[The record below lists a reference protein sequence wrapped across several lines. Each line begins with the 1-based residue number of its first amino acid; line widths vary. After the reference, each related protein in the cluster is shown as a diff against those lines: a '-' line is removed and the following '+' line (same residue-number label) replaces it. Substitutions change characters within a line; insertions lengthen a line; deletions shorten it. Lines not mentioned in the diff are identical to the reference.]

1 MVRAPG
7 IIDAGITR
15 VDSSSQLGIAAS
27 GAEIPG
33 NGTTAERG
41 AAAWPGNGTAAVAS
55 TVAAPGLT
63 GKICWQVGHLMRA
76 PPAGIFLSSMLRFV
90 LQEGHATFMVL
101 LEAFRAKLRRLPYV
115 PHLSIVIPVY
125 NEESIVESAAQ
136 ELSVGLD
143 ARGWDYEII
152 FAENGS
158 RDATPQILE
167 RMCADNPRLK
177 WFHSATPNYGS
188 ALKQGIQRATGE
200 LVVCDEIDLCDLVFY
215 DAAIPVL
222 EAKTAQLVVGSKAA
236 HGASDQR
243 PIVRRLATRMHNGM
257 LWVTLGFK
265 GTDTHGL
272 KAFRREAL
280 MPTIGRCVV
289 DMDVFAS
296 EFVVRAW
303 RDGIKVLEI
312 PIQLHEKR
320 QPSIHLFRRVP
331 NVLRNVAKLVYV
343 IRVRGQ

>member
-1 MVRAPG
+1 M
-7 IIDAGITR
+7 
-15 VDSSSQLGIAAS
+15 
-27 GAEIPG
+27 
-33 NGTTAERG
+33 
-41 AAAWPGNGTAAVAS
+41 
-55 TVAAPGLT
+55 
-63 GKICWQVGHLMRA
+63 
-76 PPAGIFLSSMLRFV
+76 
-90 LQEGHATFMVL
+90 
-101 LEAFRAKLRRLPYV
+101 

-125 NEESIVESAAQ
+125 NEESIVESAAT
-136 ELSVGLD
+136 ELATGLD
-143 ARGWDYEII
+143 ARGIDYEII
-152 FAENGS
+152 LAENGS
-158 RDATPQILE
+158 KDATPQILE

-188 ALKQGIQRATGE
+188 ALKQGILRAQGE

-215 DAAIPVL
+215 DAALPLL
-222 EAKTAQLVVGSKAA
+222 ERREADLVVGSKAA
-236 HGASDQR
+236 AGSSDQR
-243 PIVRRLATRMHNGM
+243 PLVRRLATRMHNKL

-272 KAFRREAL
+272 KAFRRESL
-280 MPTIGRCVV
+280 LPTIEHCVV

-303 RDGIKVLEI
+303 RDGLRVLEI

-331 NVLRNVAKLVYV
+331 NVLKNVAKLMYV